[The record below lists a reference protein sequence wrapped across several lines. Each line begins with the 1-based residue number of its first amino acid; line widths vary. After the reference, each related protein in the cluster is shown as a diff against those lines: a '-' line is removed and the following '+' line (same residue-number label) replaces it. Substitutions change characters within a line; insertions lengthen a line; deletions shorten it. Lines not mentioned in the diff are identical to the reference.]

1 MIKQCIW
8 AFLFIFAS
16 VFSQAQRTEVQYLSG
31 TGADDQTDWE
41 FFCTGGR
48 DSGKWTTIK
57 VPSNWEPQGFGTF
70 NFGRDKDKADEQ
82 GFYKTTFRV
91 SNEWRGK
98 RVYIVFE
105 GSMTDTEVKINGR
118 LAGPVHQGGF
128 YRFKYEITSLVRFD
142 RDNVLEVNVSK
153 VSADKSV
160 EAAERFADYWVFGGI
175 YRPVYLEAMPQQHI
189 EYTGIDARM
198 DGSIMAEI
206 NVQNPLKQFDAE
218 LTVTDLNGRTV
229 GKIAGSHNGKVTKQ
243 LVIEG
248 KVSDIKPWS
257 AEFPNLYN
265 VTITLKQ
272 NGKILHEVN
281 DRIGFR
287 TVEVRAQDGIYI
299 NGKKIV
305 FKGVNRASFWPTTGR
320 TTSKALS
327 IRDGEL
333 IKEMNMNAVRM
344 SHYPPDKHFLEVCDS
359 LGLYVIDE
367 LCSWQA
373 PAYDT
378 EVGSKLL
385 REMITRDVNHP
396 SIVIWANGN
405 EGGFNFDLDPL
416 FKDLDIQKRA
426 VLHPWAQ
433 FDRINTV
440 HYIPYGVGIRN
451 MFNGREIFVPT
462 EQLHGLY
469 DGGHGAGL
477 DDFWN
482 HVQISPLSAGAFLW
496 DFVDQGV
503 VRPDLNGILDTG
515 NDQGAD
521 GIVGP
526 YREKEGSFYTVKEIW
541 SPVFMEKKII
551 TPLWDGKLRIEN
563 RYTFTNTSQC
573 TFSYE
578 LAQIR
583 GFSEHNVRKTGGRIV
598 SPSVEPGH
606 RGQLA
611 LDLPSDWYDYDVL
624 YVTAKDLYGHEL
636 FTWSFE
642 IDGTKKHLD
651 NLLPPA
657 NGYVAPHESGDTWE
671 FSAAGTT
678 VHIDKKTGLL
688 QSVNSEGKHIPL
700 EKGPILLTEQE
711 ITPGVIETVT
721 EADGIPRLRITYAFE
736 NKRLIYNF
744 DWAMREDGILQLTVH
759 YTPEDKVSM
768 SGITF
773 DFPEEG
779 VVGASLI
786 ANGPYRVYGNRMKG
800 GTLNLW
806 NKKYNNT
813 ITGESWDYPEFK
825 GYYSLFHA
833 MRLDCLTPIEVY
845 CDADD
850 ISLHLFTPEAQKG
863 HLSRPEN
870 VTHPPY
876 PSGNLSFMAALPAV
890 GSKFVAPENLGPQS
904 QLHRHSGAGRSI
916 ENDVNMTLY
925 FKFQ

>member
-1 MIKQCIW
+1 MMIKRCIGTI
-8 AFLFIFAS
+8 LLTFAS
-16 VFSQAQRTEVQYLSG
+16 VFLQAQRTEVQYLSG
-31 TGADDQTDWE
+31 TGSDDQTDWE

-48 DSGKWTTIK
+48 NSGEWTTIK
-57 VPSNWEPQGFGTF
+57 VPSNWEPQGFGAF

-82 GFYKTTFRV
+82 GFYKTRFQLPDK
-91 SNEWRGK
+91 WRKK
-98 RVYIVFE
+98 RIYIVFE

-118 LAGPVHQGGF
+118 LAGPVHQGGY
-128 YRFKYEITSLVRFD
+128 YRFKYEITSLVRFGH
-142 RDNVLEVNVSK
+142 DNVLEVKVSK
-153 VSADKSV
+153 VSADESV
-160 EAAERFADYWVFGGI
+160 EAAERYADYWVFGGI
-175 YRPVYLEAMPQQHI
+175 YRPVYLEAMPQQHM

-198 DGSIMAEI
+198 DGSVRAEI
-206 NVQNPLKQFDAE
+206 NLQNPLKQFEAE
-218 LTVTDLNGRTV
+218 LTITDLNGHTIGTV
-229 GKIAGSHNGKVTKQ
+229 AGSHNGKAVKQ

-248 KVSDIKPWS
+248 KMNDVKPWS

-265 VTITLKQ
+265 VTIALKQ
-272 NGKILHEVN
+272 NGKTLHEVT

-287 TVEVRAQDGIYI
+287 TVEVRAQDGIYV
-299 NGKKIV
+299 NGEKIV
-305 FKGVNRASFWPTTGR
+305 FKGVNRASFWPATGR
-320 TTSKALS
+320 TTSRAIS

-373 PAYDT
+373 PAYNT
-378 EVGSKLL
+378 KVGCKLL

-396 SIVIWANGN
+396 SIVLWANGN

-416 FKDLDIQKRA
+416 FKELDIQKRA

-433 FDRINTV
+433 SDRINTV
-440 HYIPYGVGIRN
+440 HYIAYGVGIRN

-482 HVQISPLSAGAFLW
+482 YVQISPLSAGAFLW

-503 VRPDLNGILDTG
+503 VRPDLNGVLDTG

-551 TPLWDGKLRIEN
+551 TPLWNGKLRIEN
-563 RYTFTNTSQC
+563 RYAFTNTSQC

-578 LAQIR
+578 LSQIR
-583 GFSEHNVRKTGGRIV
+583 GFAERDIRKTSGRIT
-598 SPSVEPGH
+598 SPDIEAGH

-611 LDLPSDWYDYDVL
+611 LDLPADWYDYDVL
-624 YVTAKDLYGHEL
+624 YVTAKDPYGHEL

-651 NLLPPA
+651 HLLPVA
-657 NGYVAPHESGDTWE
+657 NGFVTPRESGNAWE

-678 VHIDKKTGLL
+678 VHIDKTTGLL
-688 QSVNSEGKHIPL
+688 QSVNSAGKHIPL
-700 EKGPILLTEQE
+700 EKGPILLTEKE
-711 ITPGVIETVT
+711 ITPGTIESLT
-721 EADGIPRLRITYAFE
+721 EADGIPRLRMTYTFE
-736 NKRLIYNF
+736 SKRHIYNF
-744 DWAMREDGILQLTVH
+744 DWAMREDGVLQLTVH

-773 DFPEEG
+773 NLPEEG
-779 VVGASLI
+779 VTGVSLI

-833 MRLDCLTPIEVY
+833 MRLDCPTPFEVY
-845 CDADD
+845 CNADD
-850 ISLHLFTPEAQKG
+850 INLHLFTPEAQKG
-863 HLSRPEN
+863 HFSRPEN

-876 PSGNLSFMAALPAV
+876 PSGNLSFMAAIPPV
-890 GSKFVAPENLGPQS
+890 GSKFVGPENLGPQS
-904 QLHRHSGAGRSI
+904 QLHRHAGHLT